1 MQEDEPAT
9 FYLTDF
15 LARHFEA
22 LVVRGLKLDVHPELV
37 PMMFGNYRR
46 LVYLAQTDDARS
58 STTRVASGRAFLGL
72 AFEQRRTGV
81 RRAPAVARPVRHS
94 GCRDCLS

>member
-1 MQEDEPAT
+1 MHEDEPAT

-22 LVVRGLKLDVHPELV
+22 LVVRGLGLDRHPQLK

-46 LVYLAQTDDARS
+46 LVYLAQTDDAALDR
-58 STTRVASGRAFLGL
+58 RAEDAAAYLGL
-72 AFEQRRTGV
+72 AYERRRTGYGDLRPSLERFV
-81 RRAPAVARPVRHS
+81 AEPARA
-94 GCRDCLS
+94 